1 MRWIPGIIRR
11 GARMMHTD
19 NAPPLLELR
28 HVSIR
33 DRKSGK
39 MLVHDISFS
48 LQPGHCLGIVGES
61 GSGKTLLCRAL
72 MGLLPP
78 ALTAE
83 GQACFDGT
91 DMLHV
96 SERLG
101 RRQRGSGMSAILQQ
115 AMTVFDPLYTI
126 GAQLTETLCDKRKLK
141 RKQAHVEASTAL
153 AKVNLPASV
162 LTCYPHQLS
171 GGMLQR
177 CMIALSLALQSRLVV
192 ADEPTASLDAH
203 NQYAILQRLVEMRNA
218 YRTTLIFVSHDLG
231 AVQMLADRL
240 LVLQRGVCV
249 EQGRAAEIFQHPRH
263 EYTRHLVRTRLM
275 VTRAFQRLMG
285 DKYAA
290 AR

>member
-1 MRWIPGIIRR
+1 
-11 GARMMHTD
+11 MMHAD

-33 DRKSGK
+33 DRMSGK
-39 MLVHDISFS
+39 TLVQDVSFS

-96 SERLG
+96 SECLG
-101 RRQRGSGMSAILQQ
+101 RQQRGSGMSAILQQ

-126 GAQLTETLCDKRKLK
+126 GAQITETLCEKRKLK

-192 ADEPTASLDAH
+192 ADEPTASLDARNH
-203 NQYAILQRLVEMRNA
+203 YAVLQRLVQMRNA

-249 EQGRAAEIFQHPRH
+249 EQGRAEDIFQHPRH
-263 EYTRHLVRTRLM
+263 EYTQHLVRTRLM

-285 DKYAA
+285 DRYAT